1 MQNTSKVQQGQSFI
15 DKTLELTGS
24 VENLLEMA
32 ILNNVS
38 ITDDVAIGTEI
49 LGSSII
55 KHSVVNQMINQNIA
69 TKLTKNIDLSVPQEL
84 GIGKMKIGSTFK
96 VK

>member
-1 MQNTSKVQQGQSFI
+1 MQNTIKVQQGQSFI

-38 ITDDVAIGTEI
+38 ITDDVAIGVEI
-49 LGSSII
+49 IGSSII

>member
-1 MQNTSKVQQGQSFI
+1 MQNMSKVQQGQSFI

-38 ITDDVAIGTEI
+38 ITDDVAIGVEI
-49 LGSSII
+49 IGSGVVKNSIVDRI
-55 KHSVVNQMINQNIA
+55 ANQEIA
-69 TKLTKNIDLSVPQEL
+69 TKLSKNIDLTIPNEL

>member
-38 ITDDVAIGTEI
+38 ITDDVAIGVEI
-49 LGSSII
+49 IGSGVVKNSIVDRI
-55 KHSVVNQMINQNIA
+55 ANQEIA
-69 TKLTKNIDLSVPQEL
+69 TKLSKNIDLTIPNEL

>member
-38 ITDDVAIGTEI
+38 ITDNISIGTEI

>member
-1 MQNTSKVQQGQSFI
+1 MQNMSKVQQGQSFI

-38 ITDDVAIGTEI
+38 ITDDVAIGVEI
-49 LGSSII
+49 IGSG
-55 KHSVVNQMINQNIA
+55 VVKNGIVEDLKSFPPA
-69 TKLTKNIDLSVPQEL
+69 TKVTSKILEDIPLDL
-84 GIGKMKIGSTFK
+84 GIGEMIIESTFIII
-96 VK
+96 